1 MTQVRRPRTSPRIS
15 ATVAIA
21 ILPFKLPCGFSRFT
35 TLGEDPLCP
44 TLAAQ
49 PPRVYFNAGEEVVVQ
64 LAMFGFVA
72 KEGDE
77 RGEWRKEYRYRIDSL
92 PYFLKLIRNGFKVGR
107 WPR

>member
-1 MTQVRRPRTSPRIS
+1 
-15 ATVAIA
+15 
-21 ILPFKLPCGFSRFT
+21 
-35 TLGEDPLCP
+35 
-44 TLAAQ
+44 LAAQ
-49 PPRVYFNAGEEVVVQ
+49 PRKAGSAHYSEGGHSLHKGDEGVLVRGGLNGLNPRVYFNAGEEVVVQ